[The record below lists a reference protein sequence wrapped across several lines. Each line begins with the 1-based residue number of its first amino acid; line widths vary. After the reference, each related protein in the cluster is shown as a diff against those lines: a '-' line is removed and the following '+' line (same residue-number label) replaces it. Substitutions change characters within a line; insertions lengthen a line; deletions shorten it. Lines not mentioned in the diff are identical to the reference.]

1 MPGNKKKGSVNLINK
16 NSFAVK
22 TFSLALSV
30 IILMASFTSATV
42 FASTSDATLKEVIT
56 STPYAIELAEDKT
69 SYTLYVPYNYD
80 NGNFNE
86 FDVPVV
92 EAVPS
97 DPNAE
102 TEVIYPDDITGDIII
117 NVTSADTTTT
127 NTYTLDLVPIGKNL
141 YANGNLENGITGW
154 SKMGASSIIA
164 ETENVYTGSGAMR
177 LERTG
182 FGYVLNSP
190 LPTLKNSVKYLHSN
204 AIRLADDAT
213 VSEGSMNP
221 YLDGG
226 LKESAGTTSKR
237 YDEEGPVD
245 AFSKIKKEWSRQ
257 FLTIVPGG
265 DVTANLF
272 HVNSWG
278 GEQPII
284 LDDMYIGELVIS
296 DVIYSGE
303 TELEIPFEDG
313 TENEYE
319 LNAEIVNQYGLSQ
332 GLENEEL
339 IYSLKED
346 YKGISLDGNILTVSD
361 VAEKDDIKVNITVE
375 PSFSS
380 AYGKIKKTVT
390 LSVDGDW
397 ENKELPRA
405 KNLEI
410 TGEVTDGS
418 KVSINYNFYQLEGKE
433 EGTSL
438 YQWYYAD
445 SEDGDYTAIEGKT
458 NRDYFVDSFHE
469 TKFIRATVTPVD
481 EDGTEGTMQWTNIL
495 VKPQAPV
502 ANNVSIKGKG
512 FVDEVWEGNYEFF
525 DVNGNEEALEGEE
538 GTVTS
543 FRWLIGDSEAGP
555 FEPIEN
561 ETSKYYTVKE
571 EDIDKYI
578 VFEVVPKATVEPI
591 GTLAYQ
597 SEPKLAATRA
607 VAKDVKIKKNSGK
620 IFSVT
625 YTVVHPDEEVF
636 EKDSIITW
644 YMDSEKI
651 GEGARVSIENK
662 SGKKL
667 EVEVLPRVNKKPY
680 DGIPAYSTYKIESS
694 RTETTVSNG
703 RDYSRPVETPPV
715 VTPPVETPPVV
726 VPELPADTHWAAEA
740 VKFNREK
747 DIMPGLTNG
756 MPEYNKPLTRAEF
769 LVYVMKAIGETQA
782 EYKGIFADITEETC
796 YRGYVQRAVDLG
808 IISPYDKFYPERNLT
823 REEASKIVALAL
835 GIKESTLENLDKFS
849 DTGNI
854 SQWAKVYVSIVE
866 KEGILKGVSETEFNG
881 KGTITLA
888 QGATITRRLYE
899 RKAGEAQ

>member
-1 MPGNKKKGSVNLINK
+1 MINK
-16 NSFAVK
+16 NSFAIK
-22 TFSLALSV
+22 AFSLALSV
-30 IILMASFTSATV
+30 IILMASFTSVMV
-42 FASTSDATLKEVIT
+42 FASTSDATLKEINT
-56 STPYAIELAEDKT
+56 STPYAIELAEGKT

-97 DPNAE
+97 DPDAE
-102 TEVIYPDDITGDIII
+102 VEVIYPDDITGDIVI
-117 NVTSADTTTT
+117 NVTSADDIA
-127 NTYTLDLVPIGKNL
+127 TYTLDLVPIGKNL
-141 YANGNLENGITGW
+141 YANGNFENGLANW
-154 SKMGASSIIA
+154 SKMGASTIIE

-177 LERTG
+177 LERSG

-204 AIRLADDAT
+204 AIMLAEDAT
-213 VSEGSMNP
+213 VSESTMDP
-221 YLDGG
+221 FLDGS

-245 AFSKIKKEWSRQ
+245 AFSKIKKEWCRQ
-257 FLTIVPGG
+257 FLTIVPGS
-265 DVTANLF
+265 DATANLF
-272 HVNSWG
+272 HICSWA
-278 GEQPII
+278 GEQPVI
-284 LDDMYIGELVIS
+284 LDDMYLGELVIS

-313 TENEYE
+313 TENEYDLSAE
-319 LNAEIVNQYGLSQ
+319 LVNQFGLSQ
-332 GLENEEL
+332 GLEDEEL
-339 IYSLKED
+339 IYSLKDD
-346 YKGISLDGNILTVSD
+346 YNGISLDGNILTVSD
-361 VAEKDDIKVNITVE
+361 IAEKGEINVNITVE

-380 AYGKIKKTVT
+380 AYGNIKKTVT

-397 ENKELPRA
+397 EDKELPRA

-410 TGEVTDGS
+410 TGEVTDKS
-418 KVSINYNFYQLEGKE
+418 KISIKYDFYQLEGKE

-445 SEDGDYTAIEGKT
+445 SEDGDYIAIEEET

-469 TKFIRATVTPVD
+469 TKFIRATVTPVA
-481 EDGTEGTMQWTNIL
+481 EDGTDGKTQWTNIL

-502 ANNVSIKGKG
+502 ANDVSIKGKG
-512 FVDEVWEGNYEFF
+512 FVDEVWEGTYEFF

-538 GTVTS
+538 GKVTS

-555 FEPIEN
+555 FKPIEN

-591 GTLAYQ
+591 GTLAYT
-597 SEPKLAATRA
+597 SKPKLAATRA

-680 DGIPAYSTYKIESS
+680 DGVPAYSTYKIDSS

-703 RDYSRPVETPPV
+703 GSYQRPV

-726 VPELPADTHWAAEA
+726 TPELPTDTHWAAEA

-782 EYKGIFADITEETC
+782 EYKGMFADITEETC

-849 DTGNI
+849 DKGDL
-854 SQWAKVYVSIVE
+854 SEWAKVYVSIVE

-888 QGATITRRLYE
+888 QGATITKRLYE